1 MSALDNNIAPS
12 LQTKKRKRTGK
23 EREERK
29 KAAIQAKQEAE
40 AAENANGEVEEGS
53 IVQESVQETVAPQE
67 AASIEHQVG
76 RSSVDVE
83 KVAKRIPQALK
94 SLHPV
99 FKQAKTFETRR
110 LIKKIKFLRN
120 KDVKDEA
127 ADLESQLEIIHDIQL
142 QPLAKSHLLIKLRK
156 HPLFKQAPLPSE
168 ISSLLSPPSATT
180 MSFAGTSATSAL
192 INKAEN
198 RLCSAK
204 IVAERVKNVVSW
216 TVCEDGAKLVT
227 DKKAATTSTG
237 RGNSKNAA
245 ESIDEED
252 DEEEGEEAN
261 LGRDISRPMV
271 NESDS
276 EEDSDNER
284 VLQDRAADAAGWQS
298 GSVSGS
304 DGVGEEVDIA
314 SESESES
321 DDPDA
326 IAVPFAKR
334 AKTTIPP
341 LPPKSKPLK
350 SEKADKPPK
359 SAKDL
364 TSSIFLPSLSVG
376 FTRGDDSDSDPD
388 LDDDPNGIA
397 GKQPVV
403 RKNRRGQRARQA
415 IWEKKYGKNAKHV
428 VKAHEEEK
436 IQAQKA
442 KEKAG
447 AKGRTR
453 DSGWGARS
461 GKAIGPAV
469 ASASPHTAAMSHT
482 QKVYSEP
489 KQSQTEQK
497 KSLHPSWEA
506 AKLRKQKMGAVQ
518 TEVKAQKIVFD

>member
-1 MSALDNNIAPS
+1 
-12 LQTKKRKRTGK
+12 
-23 EREERK
+23 
-29 KAAIQAKQEAE
+29 
-40 AAENANGEVEEGS
+40 
-53 IVQESVQETVAPQE
+53 
-67 AASIEHQVG
+67 
-76 RSSVDVE
+76 
-83 KVAKRIPQALK
+83 
-94 SLHPV
+94 
-99 FKQAKTFETRR
+99 
-110 LIKKIKFLRN
+110 
-120 KDVKDEA
+120 
-127 ADLESQLEIIHDIQL
+127 
-142 QPLAKSHLLIKLRK
+142 
-156 HPLFKQAPLPSE
+156 
-168 ISSLLSPPSATT
+168 

-245 ESIDEED
+245 ESTDEED

-359 SAKDL
+359 SANDL

-415 IWEKKYGKNAKHV
+415 
-428 VKAHEEEK
+428 
-436 IQAQKA
+436 
-442 KEKAG
+442 
-447 AKGRTR
+447 
-453 DSGWGARS
+453 
-461 GKAIGPAV
+461 
-469 ASASPHTAAMSHT
+469 
-482 QKVYSEP
+482 
-489 KQSQTEQK
+489 
-497 KSLHPSWEA
+497 
-506 AKLRKQKMGAVQ
+506 
-518 TEVKAQKIVFD
+518 